1 MSIRYLKNGLAVG
14 SAKEAALYF
23 DMVVPLDLIAGATE
37 RENAQSIM
45 VQRKPER
52 IVKSLLPGVDD
63 PMSFYRGHAGI
74 AQAFWDLV
82 GLRQIHQ
89 DTGSCAAFFDL
100 DQAYVTEAWRIVKM
114 VFDED
119 IDSIAHDIETGHHDF
134 DEYRQRCNR
143 MLDDGLQSIGFSVFS
158 TWHDPFYGTSVVDA
172 PSGTTLSEGSV
183 SVVLQGLDLI
193 DADKL
198 PWKKILAIRK
208 DQKALTEL
216 RDLRLFLHETMV
228 GLEYDAA
235 VDKIQSCLDRYRQQV
250 GAWSLETVKKSLSMV
265 VSKEGVGLTALGALA
280 SFALTGIPVDP
291 VTLAAMVAAAVK
303 SGAVLNLGGTA
314 AIQFMEA
321 RVEKKKLDASPE
333 SSIRYLQRL
342 RKA

>member
-1 MSIRYLKNGLAVG
+1 MSIQHLKNALAVG

-23 DMVVPLDLIAGATE
+23 NTVVPLDLIAGATE

-52 IVKSLLPGVDD
+52 IVESLLPDVDD

-82 GLRQIHQ
+82 GLRQFHQ
-89 DTGSCAAFFDL
+89 DTGSCAGFFAL
-100 DQAYVTEAWRIVKM
+100 DQAYVKEARRVVKLI
-114 VFDED
+114 FDED
-119 IDSIAHDIETGHHDF
+119 LDAIAHDIENGQHDF
-134 DEYRQRCNR
+134 PEYRQRCNR
-143 MLDDGLQSIGFSVFS
+143 MLNQGLQNIGFNVFS
-158 TWHDPFYGTSVVDA
+158 TWHDPFYGTSVVNA
-172 PSGTTLSEGSV
+172 PDGATLSADTV
-183 SVVLQGLDLI
+183 SVVLQGIDLI
-193 DADKL
+193 DVDKL
-198 PWKKILAIRK
+198 SWRKILEIRK
-208 DQKALTEL
+208 DKTALTEL

-228 GLEYDAA
+228 GLEYDVA
-235 VDKIQSCLDRYRQQV
+235 VDKIEACLNRYRQQV
-250 GAWSLETVKKSLSMV
+250 GAWRLETVRKSLLMV
-265 VSKEGVGLTALGALA
+265 VSKEGIGLTALGALA

-291 VTLAAMVAAAVK
+291 ATLAATVAAAVK
-303 SGAVLNLGGTA
+303 GGAVLNLGGSV

-321 RVEKKKLDASPE
+321 RVEKKKLDASPD